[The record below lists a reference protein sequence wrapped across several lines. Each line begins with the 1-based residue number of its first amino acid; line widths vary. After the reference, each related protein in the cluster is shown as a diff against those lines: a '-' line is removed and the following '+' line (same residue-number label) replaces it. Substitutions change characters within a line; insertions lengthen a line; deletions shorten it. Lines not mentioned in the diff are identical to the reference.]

1 MTDRQGRGL
10 LTESSVLDLLLRLA
24 EDGKQLDHNLCD
36 YFRHQSAQRNLS
48 IDFKAFEEAPNTLKE
63 FKESIVARADP
74 LCRLI

>member
-1 MTDRQGRGL
+1 MNYEQGRGL

-24 EDGKQLDHNLCD
+24 EDGKQLDHNLGD

-48 IDFKAFEEAPNTLKE
+48 IDFEALEEAPNTLKE
-63 FKESIVARADP
+63 FEESIVARADP